1 MGILQFNSEK
11 VAPIASRF
19 EEVQRTVFTD
29 GVGKDITSASNL
41 EQALKL
47 SGLDYKVEKRPLQF
61 LQPVAQKIGDK
72 EILVQTPY
80 QITDKVATVR
90 TMVSMVFIL
99 LKLIWLYMKMLLTFS
114 LWIIMELRKHLM
126 TTLLLCGL
134 QLRNPHSHN
143 TYKQHT

>member
-11 VAPIASRF
+11 VAPIAARF
-19 EEVQRTVFTD
+19 DDVQRTIFTD
-29 GVGKDITSASNL
+29 GVGKNITSAANL

-61 LQPVAQKIGDK
+61 LQPVSQKVGEE
-72 EILVQTPY
+72 EIIVQTPF

-90 TMVSMVFIL
+90 TDTMQSLGIVSP
-99 LKLIWLYMKMLLTFS
+99 
-114 LWIIMELRKHLM
+114 
-126 TTLLLCGL
+126 
-134 QLRNPHSHN
+134 NSHN